1 MISKMLSVLAL
12 CGLSF
17 GQNQFATNWVEMLP
31 ENHTV
36 EAVNNDGARSVFRA
50 ALPAHNP
57 ALGQLVQ
64 TRVQILANYGTVQQ
78 FGTTTPFRYSV
89 EQLGMTP
96 LAGYQGTY
104 GSITYVAVG
113 GQIVGGIGAWLGMCG
128 GESLT
133 GFDGECDGDGP
144 SGHSSGNQIGEWS
157 QEYACTWPNIPSVYY
172 TGIEGSGL
180 VPVAVML
187 SAQGFITDWQSSGHY
202 FRRWQTRTSVNGER
216 ALSLKVRI
224 VYETL

>member
-1 MISKMLSVLAL
+1 MITKLLSVLAL

-31 ENHTV
+31 EDHTI
-36 EAVNNDGARSVFRA
+36 EAVNNEGTRAVFRA
-50 ALPAHNP
+50 ALPSHN
-57 ALGQLVQ
+57 AAMGQLIQ
-64 TRVQILANYGTVQQ
+64 TRVQIFANYGTTQQ

-104 GSITYVAVG
+104 GSVTFVAVG

-133 GFDGECDGDGP
+133 SFDGECDGEGA
-144 SGHSSGNQIGEWS
+144 SGHTAGNQIGEWT
-157 QEYACTWPNIPSVYY
+157 QESTSTWPNIPSVYY
-172 TGIEGSGL
+172 TGYQDSGL

-187 SAQGFITDWQSSGHY
+187 TAQGFITDWQSNGHY

>member
-1 MISKMLSVLAL
+1 MIYKVLSVLAL

-17 GQNQFATNWVEMLP
+17 GQNQWATNWVEMLP

-36 EAVNNDGARSVFRA
+36 EGLDSDGARSLFRA
-50 ALPAHNP
+50 ALPSHNP

-64 TRVQILANYGTVQQ
+64 ARVQILANYGTTQQ
-78 FGTTTPFRYSV
+78 FGLTTPFRYSV
-89 EQLGMTP
+89 EQLGNTP

-104 GSITYVAVG
+104 GSVTCVAVG

-128 GESLT
+128 GASLT
-133 GFDGECDGDGP
+133 GFDGQCDGQGP
-144 SGHSSGNQIGEWS
+144 SGHTAGNQVGEWS
-157 QEYACTWPNIPSVYY
+157 QESIYTWPSIPSVYY
-172 TGIEGSGL
+172 AGLDGSGL
-180 VPVAVML
+180 VPVAVL
-187 SAQGFITDWQSSGHY
+187 LTAQGFITDWQSNGHY
-202 FRRWQTRTSVNGER
+202 FRRWQTRTSIDGER

>member
-57 ALGQLVQ
+57 ALGQLLQ
-64 TRVQILANYGTVQQ
+64 ARIQIMANYGTSQQ
-78 FGTTTPFRYSV
+78 LGTTTPFRYSV

-96 LAGYQGTY
+96 LASYNGTY

-113 GQIVGGIGAWLGMCG
+113 GQIVGGIGAWLGMCN

-133 GFDGECDGDGP
+133 GFDGQCDGEGA
-144 SGHSSGNQIGEWS
+144 SGHTTGNQIGEWS
-157 QEYACTWPNIPSVYY
+157 QEYAYTWPNIPSVYY
-172 TGIEGSGL
+172 TGLEGSGL

-187 SAQGFITDWQSSGHY
+187 SAQGFLTDWQASGHY
-202 FRRWQTRTSVNGER
+202 FRRWQTHTSLMGER
-216 ALSLKVRI
+216 VLSLKVRL